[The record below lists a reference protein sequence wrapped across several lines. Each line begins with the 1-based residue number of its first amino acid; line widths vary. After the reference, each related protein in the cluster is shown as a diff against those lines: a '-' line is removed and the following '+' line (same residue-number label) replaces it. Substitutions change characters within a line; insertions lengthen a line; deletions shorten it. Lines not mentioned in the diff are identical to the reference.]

1 MPRAQLGTA
10 FARCAAC
17 DPFRVPRY
25 GGVRS
30 SIDRCPITHRLRA
43 LHQRFGP
50 LSDGAVATYIP
61 ELARAD
67 ARWFG
72 IAVATADGHVY
83 EVGDTRQPFTI
94 QSISKPFV
102 YGLALEDRGK
112 AAVLERIGVEPTG
125 DAFNEISLEPSTGR
139 PRNPMIN
146 AGAIAATSLV
156 AGRSLEDRWERIL
169 ALFSLYAGRPLRLDE
184 KVYASER
191 DSGHRNRA
199 ISHMLRNAAIIER
212 DPEPDLDLYF
222 RQCGVEV
229 DCRDLSIMGA
239 TLAVGGTNPVTH
251 ERVLQPSNVDEVLSV
266 MTTCGMYDYAGE
278 WLYRV
283 GLPAKSGVAGGI
295 LAVLPGQ
302 LAIAVFSPPL
312 DARGNS
318 VRGVA
323 VCEALSEELE
333 LHFLRAPRPQ
343 LSTLRSRWSLRA
355 IGSKRA
361 RLDAEREIL
370 AAHGHE
376 AVVYQLQGDLRFTG
390 MELVIRRLVEEP
402 PEVRCFVLDTSRVA
416 DLDASSAR
424 LLLELCTSLAQ
435 EGRSVAFAGVARHP
449 RLARWIDEA
458 RARDAALAL
467 AVFDD
472 LDPALEACENA
483 IFARYRAERVDD
495 AELPLAKHGLLQ
507 GLDLDQLE
515 LLASLMERRVFAS
528 RELVVRK
535 GDPGDE
541 LFMLVRGELSVLS
554 DVPGGMRRIATL
566 SPGMGFGEAS
576 MLDGAVRSAFVRA
589 DRASVCWVL
598 KRSGFDSLDAS
609 CPALKIRL
617 LENLLRSAITI
628 FSRLTADALAERL

>member
-1 MPRAQLGTA
+1 MTS
-10 FARCAAC
+10 F
-17 DPFRVPRY
+17 
-25 GGVRS
+25 
-30 SIDRCPITHRLRA
+30 DRCPIERTLRVLHERFRL
-43 LHQRFGP
+43 LT
-50 LSDGAVATYIP
+50 DGAVATYIP

-67 ARWFG
+67 ANWFG

-112 AAVLERIGVEPTG
+112 RAVLQRVGVEPTG

-156 AGRSLEDRWERIL
+156 AGRTPEDRWDRIL
-169 ALFSLYAGRPLRLDE
+169 ALFSLYAGRTLRLDE
-184 KVYASER
+184 KVFVSER
-191 DSGHRNRA
+191 DTGHRNRA
-199 ISHMLRNAAIIER
+199 ISHMLRNSGVIEH

-222 RQCGVEV
+222 RQCSIEV

-251 ERVLQPSNVDEVLSV
+251 ERVLRASNVDEVLSV

-318 VRGVA
+318 VRGGA
-323 VCEALSEELE
+323 VCESLSEQFE

-343 LSTLRSRWSLRA
+343 LSPLRSRWTLRA
-355 IGSKRA
+355 VGSKRA
-361 RLDAEREIL
+361 RLDAEREVL
-370 AAHGHE
+370 DAHGHE

-390 MELVIRRLVEEP
+390 AEHVIRRLVKES
-402 PEVRCFVLDTSRVA
+402 PEVRSLALDMSRVT
-416 DLDASSAR
+416 DVDTPSAR
-424 LLLELCTSLAQ
+424 LLLELCISFAR
-435 EGRSVAFAGVARHP
+435 EGRSVSFAGMAQHP
-449 RLARWIDEA
+449 RLVRLLDEA
-458 RARDAALAL
+458 RAGDATLPFV
-467 AVFDD
+467 VFDD
-472 LDPALEACENA
+472 LDAAIEACENE
-483 IFARYRAERVDD
+483 IFARRGAKREDD
-495 AELPLAKHGLLQ
+495 AELPLAKHRLLQ
-507 GLDLDQLE
+507 GLDSDQLE
-515 LLASLMERRVFAS
+515 LLTNLMERRTFAP
-528 RELVVRK
+528 REFVARK
-535 GDPGDE
+535 GDPSDE
-541 LFMLVRGELSVLS
+541 LFLLVRGELSVLS
-554 DVPGGMRRIATL
+554 DVPAGSMRRLATL
-566 SPGMGFGEAS
+566 SAGMGFGEGS
-576 MLDGAVRSAFVRA
+576 MLDGAVRTAFVRA
-589 DRASVCWVL
+589 DRPSVCWVL
-598 KRSGFDSLDAS
+598 KRPGFDSLDAS

-617 LENLLRSAITI
+617 LENLLRSATTI
-628 FSRLTADALAERL
+628 FGRLTRDALADRL

>member
-1 MPRAQLGTA
+1 MRRIRPMP
-10 FARCAAC
+10 
-17 DPFRVPRY
+17 
-25 GGVRS
+25 
-30 SIDRCPITHRLRA
+30 CPIEHTLQSLHERFRRLT
-43 LHQRFGP
+43 
-50 LSDGAVATYIP
+50 DGDVATYIP

-67 ARWFG
+67 ASWFG

-112 AAVLERIGVEPTG
+112 RAVLQRIGVEPTG
-125 DAFNEISLEPSTGR
+125 DAFNQISLEPSTGR

-156 AGRSLEDRWERIL
+156 AGRTPEDRWDRIL
-169 ALFSLYAGRPLRLDE
+169 GLFSLYAGRQLRFDE
-184 KVYASER
+184 KVYVSER
-191 DSGHRNRA
+191 DTGHRNRA
-199 ISHMLRNAAIIER
+199 ISHMLRNSGVIER

-222 RQCGVEV
+222 RQCSIEV

-251 ERVLQPSNVDEVLSV
+251 DRVLRASNVDEVLSV

-283 GLPAKSGVAGGI
+283 GLPAKSGVAGGV

-318 VRGVA
+318 VRGRA

-333 LHFLRAPRPQ
+333 LHFLRATRPQ
-343 LSTLRSRWSLRA
+343 ISSLRSRFTLRA
-355 IGSKRA
+355 VGSKRA
-361 RLDAEREIL
+361 RLDAEREVL
-370 AAHGHE
+370 DAHGHE

-390 MELVIRRLVEEP
+390 MELVIRRLVQEP
-402 PEVRCFVLDTSRVA
+402 PEVRSFALDMSRVT
-416 DLDASSAR
+416 DVDGPSAR
-424 LLLELCTSLAQ
+424 LLLDLCASFAK
-435 EGRSVAFAGVARHP
+435 EGRSVSFAGMAQHP
-449 RLARWIDEA
+449 RLTRLLDEA
-458 RARDAALAL
+458 RAGDATAPF

-483 IFARYRAERVDD
+483 IFARWGAKRDDD
-495 AELPLAKHGLLQ
+495 AELPLATHQLLQ
-507 GLDLDQLE
+507 GLDSDQLE
-515 LLASLMERRVFAS
+515 LLASRMERRRFAP

-541 LFMLVRGELSVLS
+541 LFLLVRGELSVLS
-554 DVPGGMRRIATL
+554 DLPAGGMRRLATL
-566 SPGMGFGEAS
+566 SAGMGFGERS
-576 MLDGAVRSAFVRA
+576 MLDGAVRTAFVRA
-589 DRASVCWVL
+589 DRPSVCWVL
-598 KRSGFDSLDAS
+598 KRSGFDSLDAC
-609 CPALKIRL
+609 CPALKIRV
-617 LENLLRSAITI
+617 LENLLRSATTI
-628 FSRLTADALAERL
+628 FDRLTADALADRL